1 MGNSYVNKIIGNIK
15 LFLKK
20 IFTSMKL
27 GKVFKTEHYLSLLI
41 LLILMITIF
50 IAIKMLFQ
58 PKTFYSIDHE
68 NKKIFFGQTCDLHNN
83 RVSIDYSTGFIIAF
97 QNINKTG
104 ILDGYTLHIIR
115 LDDKYETNLS
125 IINSRLLIDYYNVLS
140 LIGSFGTPTTVGIFD
155 QVIKDKKVGLIGP
168 FTAGTSYR
176 KVFNKY
182 RIYMNTDFYLEYDLI
197 IKNMLKN
204 NYRNISIIYQDDI
217 YGNYFYNAFVDYLV
231 DQNID
236 ITIVSSGKYER
247 NSNDLDTSFMTTF
260 EVKNAYDYDDY
271 NTTHVM
277 QNIDAILLFTAEMQI
292 SNYLSKIK
300 KINPEIAIYYNFFT
314 GTRKSNLKY
323 LDDLN
328 KDNIYQTLISY
339 NLKKYPKLNAVYKE
353 EIELYNSKNTNKIE
367 ETNSSMEQ
375 GFYSGLMIGEVL
387 KQFENINDINRE
399 SFIDMFYS
407 MKNIQIYDMVI
418 GPFIM
423 DVNSEGIRYVEL
435 NKLTPQLEFETIDE
449 YTKPVSN

>member
-1 MGNSYVNKIIGNIK
+1 MNNSYLDKFSQVITQ
-15 LFLKK
+15 FLKK
-20 IFTSMKL
+20 LYNSIKLDNIFKNKKYFSLFTLLISMIIIFMIVK
-27 GKVFKTEHYLSLLI
+27 SLLE
-41 LLILMITIF
+41 
-50 IAIKMLFQ
+50 
-58 PKTFYSIDHE
+58 PKRFYAIDHK

-83 RVSIDYSTGFIIAF
+83 RVSIDYSIGFILAF
-97 QNINKTG
+97 QKINRTG

-115 LDDKYETNLS
+115 LDDKYETRLS
-125 IINSRLLIDYYNVLS
+125 IINSRLLIDYYNVLA

-155 QVIKDKKVGLIGP
+155 QVIKDRKVGLIGP

-231 DQNID
+231 DKNIN
-236 ITIVSSGKYER
+236 ITIVSTGKYER
-247 NSNDLDTSFMTTF
+247 NSNDLDSSFTTTF

-271 NTTHVM
+271 NTNHVLH
-277 QNIDAILLFTAEMQI
+277 NIDAILLFTAEMQI

-300 KINPEIAIYYNFFT
+300 KINPKIAIYYNFFT
-314 GTRKSNLKY
+314 GTKGSNLKY

-328 KDNIYQTLISY
+328 TDNIYQTLISY
-339 NLKKYPKLNAVYKE
+339 NLEKYPKLNSVYKE

-387 KQFENINDINRE
+387 KQFKNIEDINRE
-399 SFIDMFYS
+399 SFINMFYS
-407 MKNIQIYDMVI
+407 MKNINVYDMQI

-423 DVNSEGIRYVEL
+423 NENSEGIRYVEL
-435 NKLTPQLEFETIDE
+435 NQLTPRLNFKTIDS
-449 YTKPVSN
+449 YTKPIG